1 MKFFYSMNHVL
12 SVQGSKFKVQS
23 SRFKVQPEKCTDQAK
38 NVLRRL
44 ASTRES
50 GIVTP
55 RQ

>member
-1 MKFFYSMNHVL
+1 MVPGY
-12 SVQGSKFKVQS
+12 VQGLSGVPWGEC
-23 SRFKVQPEKCTDQAK
+23 RMENDEPEKCTDQAK